1 MLHNGTCAAT
11 LSLRVIDVSAE
22 STKRERWSKM
32 IFVSDCVGRQ
42 PWVHQFAAQPSALA
56 ELRRTLKLRL
66 TLWGL
71 PDHVDAAQ
79 ICASELVTNV
89 IQHVGEGTPATL
101 LIAFNEPYLRLEVA
115 DPDMQAL
122 PTLLAACS
130 ALESGRGMAIV
141 DTLADHRWGV
151 FLRGDSK
158 VVWCEL
164 ATDASAASES
174 TAGPRVTRAG
184 AILDLYGSWQLPYGR
199 AASGGNSVLGAAAAE
214 EAAIGVLADV
224 LHWLRAHG
232 YDPDAVLDRAQT
244 HFEAEIGE
252 AVRAVSA
259 SLR

>member
-1 MLHNGTCAAT
+1 
-11 LSLRVIDVSAE
+11 
-22 STKRERWSKM
+22 M
-32 IFVSDCVGRQ
+32 IYVSDCVGRQ
-42 PWVHQFAAQPSALA
+42 PWVHQFAAQPSALS
-56 ELRRTLKLRL
+56 ELRRTMRLRL

-71 PDHVDAAQ
+71 PDHVDVVQ
-79 ICASELVTNV
+79 VCVSELVTNV
-89 IQHVGEGTPATL
+89 IQHVGEGTPTTL
-101 LIAFNEPYLRLEVA
+101 RIAFNGPFLRLEVA

-151 FLRGDSK
+151 FLRDDSK

-164 ATDASAASES
+164 ATDASVVSEPTAS
-174 TAGPRVTRAG
+174 PRVTRAG
-184 AILDLYGSWQLPYGR
+184 AILDLYGSWQLPRGT
-199 AASGGNSVLGAAAAE
+199 AMSGGNSVLGAAAVE

-244 HFEAEIGE
+244 HFEAQISE
-252 AVRAVSA
+252 AVRAGAA